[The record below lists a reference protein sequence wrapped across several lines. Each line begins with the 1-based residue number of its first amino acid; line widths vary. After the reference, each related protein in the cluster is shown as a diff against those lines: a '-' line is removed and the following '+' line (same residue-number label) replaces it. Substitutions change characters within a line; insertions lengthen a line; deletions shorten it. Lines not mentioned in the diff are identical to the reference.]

1 MIVSFVLLASSEK
14 SSLLPKQEGSMD
26 MLGLCRTLYG
36 TAWEYG
42 FVVRN
47 MAEEIL
53 EFGSV
58 KSLICN
64 YKRKKVKDVE
74 RKSVCRKKIW
84 KLH

>member
-58 KSLICN
+58 MFMWGMHSLTDG
-64 YKRKKVKDVE
+64 KT
-74 RKSVCRKKIW
+74 S
-84 KLH
+84 

>member
-1 MIVSFVLLASSEK
+1 
-14 SSLLPKQEGSMD
+14 MD

-58 KSLICN
+58 MFMWGMHSLTDG
-64 YKRKKVKDVE
+64 KT
-74 RKSVCRKKIW
+74 S
-84 KLH
+84 

>member
-1 MIVSFVLLASSEK
+1 MQCGSDKMISMIVSFVLLASSEK

-26 MLGLCRTLYG
+26 MLCRTLYG

-58 KSLICN
+58 MFMWGMHSLTDG
-64 YKRKKVKDVE
+64 KT
-74 RKSVCRKKIW
+74 S
-84 KLH
+84 